1 MDRYP
6 VEQAGGRTMLEH
18 WIPAEDLDEL
28 NADIVGPHRGRFRV
42 SMTAFRAVDQACTR
56 SARPE
61 LRMTRAASMCRSCW

>member
-42 SMTAFRAVDQACTR
+42 SMTAC
-56 SARPE
+56 P
-61 LRMTRAASMCRSCW
+61 CC